1 LQGQTLVV
9 VVASLMLIVA
19 LFFFFERTIY
29 GKALRATV
37 INRTGARLMGISG
50 ALAGMLFFTLAAAI
64 GAFLGIL
71 ISPITTVYYDSGFL
85 IGLKGFVGA
94 IIGGLASY
102 PMAAADAILV
112 GLPESFRGSGRARS
126 RR

>member
-1 LQGQTLVV
+1 M

-85 IGLKGFVGA
+85 IGLEGFVGA